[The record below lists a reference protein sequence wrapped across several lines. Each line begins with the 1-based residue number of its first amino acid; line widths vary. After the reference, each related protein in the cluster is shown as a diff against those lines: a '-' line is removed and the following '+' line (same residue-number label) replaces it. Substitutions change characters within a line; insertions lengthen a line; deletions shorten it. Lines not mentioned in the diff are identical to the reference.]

1 MLSVECE
8 CEFSNMRSFRDATL
22 KNIPGHTVFTTCTQ
36 LKTSM
41 YLFQKYKCLKIPF
54 KVLLSFQCLQGSVK
68 HVI

>member
-1 MLSVECE
+1 MHPHTYMQ
-8 CEFSNMRSFRDATL
+8 FSSMRSFRDATL
-22 KNIPGHTVFTTCTQ
+22 KIHTVFTTCTQ

-41 YLFQKYKCLKIPF
+41 YSFQKYKCLKIPF